1 MNFELLTAEQLDKQA
16 WDATL
21 LADHGNPTQLAAFG
35 ALGGRRRTPLY
46 VQAGTTTEPDFCW
59 LMYRFDPL
67 PGMRILDVR
76 SEPFGPASRDLQT
89 VAAALAAVSACL
101 RPMRVRFHDLVFNRW
116 QTPELM
122 PAAGLQPVPA
132 YGSIQL
138 DLQQEPAALRQGLQK
153 KMRNRINKADKA
165 DLQMLS
171 GSVPDG
177 IERLHT
183 LLQETMARS
192 GGPTPDL
199 HYLQQVYETLAP
211 SGAAELFI
219 VQHEG
224 RDVGASLELLTPKF
238 ALGWLAGTANDAP
251 TGLSN
256 WMQWQIIL
264 RFAEQ
269 GVERYDLGGVDLQ
282 APADSKGGRIL
293 TAKLKYGGE
302 LVRCAGGIA
311 DLMPWRAKA
320 FDLLQRLR
328 GHH

>member
-1 MNFELLTAEQLDKQA
+1 MNVELLTAKQVDKQA
-16 WDATL
+16 WDAAL

-46 VQAGTTTEPDFCW
+46 LQTPELRW

-67 PGMRILDVR
+67 PGLRILDIR
-76 SEPFGPASRDLQT
+76 SEPFGPGSRDPQT
-89 VAAALAAVSACL
+89 VAYALAAASAAV

-116 QTPELM
+116 QAPELM

-165 DLQMLS
+165 GMQMLC
-171 GSVPDG
+171 GELENG
-177 IERLHT
+177 IARLHR
-183 LLQETMARS
+183 LLEVTMARS

-199 HYLQQVYETLAP
+199 NYLQQVYAQLAP
-211 SGAAELFI
+211 QGAAELFI

-238 ALGWLAGTANDAP
+238 ALGWLAGTTDDAP

-264 RFAEQ
+264 RFAER
-269 GVERYDLGGVDLQ
+269 GVARYDLGGVDLD
-282 APADSKGGRIL
+282 APPDSKGGRIL

-302 LVRCAGGIA
+302 LVHCAGGIA
-311 DLMPWRAKA
+311 DPLPWRAKA

-328 GHH
+328 GGH